1 MITGKRADRII
12 IDDPGYDPAAS
23 RLWLRNAVQKVIV
36 KRAVADW
43 WRDHNQPKPHGITV
57 SVAGQPLVEGCDF
70 TISGSTGNA
79 WDGSYK
85 VDTNSNGVSTIENN
99 ELTAS
104 DEDIGSSALSVT
116 DTTTGASP
124 T

>member
-70 TISGSTGNA
+70 TISGST
-79 WDGSYK
+79 
-85 VDTNSNGVSTIENN
+85 VTFT
-99 ELTAS
+99 
-104 DEDIGSSALSVT
+104 SSAVQPGGTIRIAYDYPES
-116 DTTTGASP
+116 TTLLPPRNRAKP
-124 T
+124 RKMHHVLYPKDC